1 MERTA
6 LPSTEGEAMFKTTAL
21 AALSLLT
28 LSGAASA
35 GDHYRTQ
42 AFQPASPQP
51 IMDVVEAGGGTLTGT
66 VGTVA
71 ATWFV
76 LSDGERDI
84 PVTSHDFLPQGIR
97 PGDRITVVGGIRH
110 GGVRADQII
119 RQDGTA
125 FGRAA
130 SPDRS
135 RRYAD
140 ND

>member
-1 MERTA
+1 M
-6 LPSTEGEAMFKTTAL
+6 LKTTAL
-21 AALSLLT
+21 AALALLT

-35 GDHYRTQ
+35 GDHHRTQ

-51 IMDVVEAGGGTLTGT
+51 LMAVVEAGGGTLTGT

-76 LSDGERDI
+76 LSDGEKEI
-84 PVTSHDFLPQGIR
+84 PVTSHGFLPEGIQS
-97 PGDRITVVGGIRH
+97 GDPITVVGGIRH
-110 GGVRADQII
+110 GGIRADQII

-125 FGRAA
+125 FGRDA
-130 SPDRS
+130 SQDRP